1 MEFIDEHDPAATHKR
16 KNTLTRSNVFFKIA
30 SLRNT
35 GILVLLI
42 GLWIALSFL
51 SPYFFDSQNVVN
63 ILQQSTLVA
72 ISGVGMTLVIITGG
86 IDLSVGS
93 VAALTGMVVGILV
106 MNVHLWFLW
115 ALMLGLMVGA
125 VAGLLNGLLVTRFRL
140 QPMVVTL
147 GMMTMARGLTLISTS
162 GRPVFVTDSTII
174 AIGNGTF
181 LGFPIQVC
189 IAIAAAVIASLL
201 LNLTFYGRYVF
212 SIGGNEE
219 ATRLS
224 GVPVS
229 KYKVITY
236 VISGLFSSIVGIVM
250 VGLLGSSE
258 PTVGFGLE
266 LDSIAVAAIGG
277 TSLMGGVGGIG
288 GTMLGA
294 LLIGTLKNGL
304 TILDIVSYYQQ
315 VLIGVVIIVAVTI
328 DSIRQRNQQ

>member
-1 MEFIDEHDPAATHKR
+1 MGLYELTATDKR
-16 KNTLTRSNVFFKIA
+16 KNTLKRSSVFFKFA
-30 SLRNT
+30 ALRNT
-35 GILVLLI
+35 GILVLLV
-42 GLWIALSFL
+42 GLWVALSFL
-51 SPYFFDSQNVVN
+51 SPFFFDSHNFVN
-63 ILQQSTLVA
+63 ILQQSTIVA

-93 VAALTGMVVGILV
+93 VAALTGMVVGVLV
-106 MNVHLWFLW
+106 MNLHLWSLL
-115 ALMLGLMVGA
+115 ALMLGLMVG
-125 VAGLLNGLLVTRFRL
+125 VAAGVINGFLLTRFRL

-147 GMMTMARGLTLISTS
+147 GMMTIARGLTLISTS

-181 LGFPIQVC
+181 LGLPVQVC
-189 IAIAAAVIASLL
+189 IAIAVAVVASLA
-201 LNLTFYGRYVF
+201 LNFTFFGRYVF

-224 GVPVS
+224 GVPVTR
-229 KYKVITY
+229 YKLIAY
-236 VISGLFSSIVGIVM
+236 IISGLCSSVVGIVL

-258 PTVGFGLE
+258 PTVGIGLE